1 MAKKLWS
8 IFEDGE
14 LDTCIVTGR
23 TDHIERHHIFGG
35 RMGLKAKSE
44 KYGFIAPLHAS
55 VHPNGAFCTDRD
67 WKKIDHTLKRACQEY
82 YMEHYGTREQ
92 WYQEF
97 GKFYDYDLKECED
110 EAED

>member
-8 IFEDGE
+8 IFGD
-14 LDTCIVTGR
+14 LDTCIITGR

-44 KYGFIAPLHAS
+44 KYGFIAPLHSS
-55 VHPNGAFCTDRD
+55 VHPNGAFCTADN
-67 WKKIDHTLKRACQEY
+67 WKQIDHELKWACQEY
-82 YMEHYGTREQ
+82 YMENIGTREQ

-97 GKFYDYDLKECED
+97 GQFYDYDLKE
-110 EAED
+110 

>member
-8 IFEDGE
+8 IFGD
-14 LDTCIVTGR
+14 LDTCIITGR

-44 KYGFIAPLHAS
+44 RYGFIAPMTAECH
-55 VHPNGAFCTDRD
+55 VNGSQCGVAD
-67 WKKIDHTLKRACQEY
+67 WKQIDHQLKRACQEY
-82 YMEHYGTREQ
+82 YIEHYGTREQ

-97 GKFYDYDLKECED
+97 GQFYDYDLKE
-110 EAED
+110 